1 MNYRN
6 RIRALALILLLALMG
21 TSATA
26 ATLPS
31 LLKYAK
37 AQGFTVKTKSVTT
50 KKATLTYAE
59 ATKGSD
65 KLTWTDT
72 SKKSY
77 TITASSATKKTKLR
91 DLCVYL
97 ANNYKWYSCV
107 YKIDGVATYGY
118 NVKKATTV
126 YKTLA
131 LYRKAV
137 KKYVASKKTAGKQ
150 KYVLNTSTMKF
161 HLPTCSDVAR
171 INAENRKDVK
181 TTRDA
186 LISEG
191 YTPCGHCKP

>member
-37 AQGFTVKTKSVTT
+37 AQGFTVKTKSVAV
-50 KKATLTYAE
+50 KRATLAYAE

-72 SKKSY
+72 NRKSY

-118 NVKKATTV
+118 NVKKAATV
-126 YKTLA
+126 YKTLT

-137 KKYVASKKTAGKQ
+137 KKYVASKKSAGKQ
-150 KYVLNTSTMKF
+150 KYVLNTHTMKF
-161 HLPTCSDVAR
+161 HLPSCNDVPR
-171 INAENRKDVK
+171 IKAENRKDVK
-181 TTRDA
+181 TTREA
-186 LISEG
+186 LIGEG
-191 YTPCGHCKP
+191 YSPCGHCNP